1 MTSASIGCERR
12 IKYGDGW
19 VIFVSSLESR
29 NWYRHTSQDV
39 VNHVGTDLQVRIGD
53 IDYVVGAH
61 RDVRILSFGNL
72 VQIDWNRHLVAS
84 RVTANQRCL
93 TWRGRIHRTARR
105 SHCAKHG
112 QPGTDHEESRLV
124 DPSGDHYVA

>member
-19 VIFVSSLESR
+19 VIFVSLLESR
-29 NWYRHTSQDV
+29 NWYRHAGQDV
-39 VNHVGTDLQVRIGD
+39 VNHVGAYLQVRIGD

-61 RDVRILSFGNL
+61 RDVGVLSFSNL
-72 VQIDWNRHLVAS
+72 VQVDWNRHLVAS

-93 TWRGRIHRTARR
+93 TRRGCIHRT
-105 SHCAKHG
+105 
-112 QPGTDHEESRLV
+112 T
-124 DPSGDHYVA
+124 